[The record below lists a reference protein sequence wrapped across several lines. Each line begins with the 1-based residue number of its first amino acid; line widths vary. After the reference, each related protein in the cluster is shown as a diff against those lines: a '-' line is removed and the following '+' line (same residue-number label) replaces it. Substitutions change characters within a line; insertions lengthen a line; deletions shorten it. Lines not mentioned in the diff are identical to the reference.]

1 MKKFANDRTVLVP
14 SIKKSGN
21 ANGLIQVVNSNG
33 TAVYLF
39 GSLNGTDFALIE
51 SFNSDVIK
59 EIQLC
64 PFMKIAGNSDASS
77 NASSDNDVYLF
88 EYNA

>member
-1 MKKFANDRTVLVP
+1 MQTFQNDR
-14 SIKKSGN
+14 SILKPNIRKAGN
-21 ANGLIQVVNSNG
+21 SNGLIQIVNTSG

-64 PFMKIAGNSDASS
+64 PFMKIAGNSAAGADAT
-77 NASSDNDVYLF
+77 NNTVLLL